1 VFLKEAGN
9 LDLGAQSFQATG
21 ARQNGSGVRKFI
33 AAEWLY
39 RENNSAED
47 AIDICHR
54 LMPPEFS
61 AASSVARWMIY
72 IIQSRQD
79 RAERPG
85 VLKMHQ
91 LLKQDMAPQAS
102 QSGLLAPDTTGMN
115 FYRADP
121 ALTDLLRIHLPE
133 KLFNHIEPHLD
144 RLGELAGGR
153 LDECARLADRH
164 GPVLH
169 PRDKFGRDVQSI
181 EYHPAYHE
189 LERAA
194 FGEFGIHALSIR
206 KGIMGWPDK
215 YPVVA
220 KHAFTFLFNQTEFG
234 MGCPINVTDGCAKL
248 LANFGSE
255 ELKAKY
261 FDGLTQTDMSRLT
274 QGGQF
279 MTEKEGG
286 SDVGTL
292 TTSAVQEGDHW
303 RLYGEKWF
311 CSNADAK
318 VVMLLARPEGAPP
331 GTRGVGLFLMPRFL
345 EDGSQNHYRIV
356 RLKDKLGTRSMA
368 SGEIKLEGAI
378 AYAVGKLDRGFVQ
391 MAEMVNSSRLSN
403 GVKSTA
409 LMRRAWHDA
418 MTVAK
423 NRVVFGSRILD
434 LPLGRRQLLKIM
446 LATEQ
451 ALSMSFLTADAL
463 DRAEAGSQDAA
474 ALLRILTPTLK
485 FRATR
490 DARKVCGDALEMRG
504 GIGYI
509 EEFAT
514 ARLLRDAHLGSIW
527 EGTGNIVALDA
538 LKRAVGRHGAESAL
552 AADLHARLDDSAE
565 VPQAW
570 RDKLRGLADRAV
582 GFAREVAAHSDN
594 EAESRRATSLL
605 YHVASAVQLAWEA
618 QRIHARRGDARRL
631 LLSRLVVD
639 QRVTPNDPFRLAEN
653 KSQGAIAALLLG
665 DRPAGMAEVGEL
677 LRGA

>member
-1 VFLKEAGN
+1 M
-9 LDLGAQSFQATG
+9 Q
-21 ARQNGSGVRKFI
+21 
-33 AAEWLY
+33 
-39 RENNSAED
+39 
-47 AIDICHR
+47 
-54 LMPPEFS
+54 P
-61 AASSVARWMIY
+61 
-72 IIQSRQD
+72 
-79 RAERPG
+79 
-85 VLKMHQ
+85 
-91 LLKQDMAPQAS
+91 LKQDRKVAS
-102 QSGLLAPDTTGMN
+102 AGQPGLLAPDTSGMN

-121 ALTDLLRIHLPE
+121 ALTDLLRLHLPE
-133 KLFNHIEPHLD
+133 ALFRHIEPHLD
-144 RLGELAGGR
+144 RLGGLAGGH

-164 GPVLH
+164 APVLH
-169 PRDKFGRDVQSI
+169 QRDRFGRDSQYI
-181 EYHPAYHE
+181 EYHPAYRE
-189 LERAA
+189 LEKAA
-194 FGEFGIHALSIR
+194 FGEFGIHAMSVR
-206 KGIMGWPDK
+206 KGILGWPDK

-220 KHAFTFLFNQTEFG
+220 KHAFTFLFNQAEFG
-234 MGCPINVTDGCAKL
+234 LGCPINVTDGCAKL
-248 LANFGSE
+248 LNNFGSE
-255 ELKAKY
+255 ALKEKY
-261 FDGLTQTDMSRLT
+261 LDGLTQTDMSKLT

-292 TTSAVQEGDHW
+292 TTTAVQEGDHW
-303 RLYGEKWF
+303 RLSGEKWF
-311 CSNADAK
+311 CSNADAE
-318 VVMLLARPEGAPP
+318 VVMLLARPEGAGP
-331 GTRGVGLFLMPRFL
+331 GTRGVGLFLMPRRL

-409 LMRRAWHDA
+409 LMRRAYHDA

-423 NRVVFGSRILD
+423 GRVVFGQRIID
-434 LPLGRRQLLKIM
+434 LPLARRQLMKIG

-527 EGTGNIVALDA
+527 EGTGNIVAIDA
-538 LKRAVGRHGAESAL
+538 LKRAVGRHGADAAL
-552 AADLHARLDDSAE
+552 AADLHARLGDSPN

-570 RDKLRGLADRAV
+570 RNRLRDLTDRAI
-582 GFAREVAAHSDN
+582 GFARDVASRMEN
-594 EAESRRATSLL
+594 EADARRATSLL
-605 YHVASAVQLAWEA
+605 YHVASAVALAWEGG
-618 QRIHARRGDARRL
+618 RIHEMRGDARRL
-631 LLSRLVVD
+631 LLSRMVIDHRVVAS
-639 QRVTPNDPFRLAEN
+639 DPFRLTEN
-653 KSQGAIAALLLG
+653 AVQRAITDHLLG
-665 DRPAGMAEVGEL
+665 ERSVGMAEVGEL
-677 LRGA
+677 ISAA

>member
-1 VFLKEAGN
+1 
-9 LDLGAQSFQATG
+9 
-21 ARQNGSGVRKFI
+21 
-33 AAEWLY
+33 
-39 RENNSAED
+39 
-47 AIDICHR
+47 
-54 LMPPEFS
+54 
-61 AASSVARWMIY
+61 
-72 IIQSRQD
+72 
-79 RAERPG
+79 
-85 VLKMHQ
+85 MHQ
-91 LLKQDMAPQAS
+91 RLKHDELHA
-102 QSGLLAPDTTGMN
+102 GDRKVDLLAPDTTGMN

-121 ALTDLLRIHLPE
+121 ALIDLLRIHLPDS
-133 KLFNHIEPHLD
+133 LFHHIEPHLD
-144 RLGELAGGR
+144 RLGALAGGY

-169 PRDKFGRDVQSI
+169 QRDRFGRDVQWI
-181 EYHPAYHE
+181 EYHPAYRE

-194 FGEFGIHALSIR
+194 FGEFGIHAMSIR
-206 KGIMGWPDK
+206 KGILGWPDK

-220 KHAFTFLFNQTEFG
+220 KHAFTFLFNQAEFG
-234 MGCPINVTDGCAKL
+234 LGCPINVTDGCARL
-248 LANFGSE
+248 LASFGSQ
-255 ELKAKY
+255 ELRDRY
-261 FDGLTQTDMSRLT
+261 LDGLTQTDLTKLT

-292 TTSAVQEGDHW
+292 TSVAVPDGEHW
-303 RLYGEKWF
+303 RLHGEKWF

-318 VVMLLARPEGAPP
+318 VVMLLARPEGAPQ
-331 GTRGVGLFLMPRFL
+331 GTRGVGLFLMPRVL
-345 EDGSQNHYRIV
+345 DDGTPNHYRIV
-356 RLKDKLGTRSMA
+356 RLKEKLGTRSMA

-378 AYAVGKLDRGFVQ
+378 AYAVGRLDRGFVQ

-409 LMRRAWHDA
+409 LMRRAYHDA
-418 MTVAK
+418 MTVAT
-423 NRVVFGSRILD
+423 NRVVFGHRIID
-434 LPLGRRQLLKIM
+434 LPLGRRQLMKIA

-463 DRAEAGSQDAA
+463 DRAEAGSQDSA

-504 GIGYI
+504 GIGYV

-552 AADLHARLDDSAE
+552 AADLHARLDDAGT

-570 RDKLRGLADRAV
+570 RDRLRGLIDRV
-582 GFAREVAAHSDN
+582 IGLAREVAGRTDN
-594 EAESRRATSLL
+594 EAEARRATSLL
-605 YHVASAVQLAWEA
+605 YHVASAVSLAWEA
-618 QRIHARRGDARRL
+618 GRIHEMRGDARRL
-631 LLSRLVVD
+631 LLSKLVVEHRL
-639 QRVTPNDPFRLAEN
+639 QPTDPFRLAEG
-653 KSQGAIAALLLG
+653 KTEEAIARYLFA
-665 DRPAGMAEVGEL
+665 DRAIGMTEVGEVL
-677 LRGA
+677 

>member
-1 VFLKEAGN
+1 MQPRMH
-9 LDLGAQSFQATG
+9 DRATG
-21 ARQNGSGVRKFI
+21 S
-33 AAEWLY
+33 
-39 RENNSAED
+39 
-47 AIDICHR
+47 
-54 LMPPEFS
+54 
-61 AASSVARWMIY
+61 
-72 IIQSRQD
+72 
-79 RAERPG
+79 
-85 VLKMHQ
+85 
-91 LLKQDMAPQAS
+91 AS
-102 QSGLLAPDTTGMN
+102 QPGLLAPDTTGMN

-121 ALTDLLRIHLPE
+121 ALTDLLRLHLPDA
-133 KLFNHIEPHLD
+133 LFRHIEPHLD
-144 RLGELAGGR
+144 RLGELAGGY

-164 GPVLH
+164 TPVLH
-169 PRDKFGRDVQSI
+169 QRDKFGRDTQYI
-181 EYHPAYHE
+181 EYHPAYRE
-189 LERAA
+189 LEKAA

-248 LANFGSE
+248 LNNFGSE
-255 ELKAKY
+255 ALKAKY
-261 FDGLTQTDMSRLT
+261 LDGLTQTDMSKLT

-318 VVMLLARPEGAPP
+318 VVMLLARPEGAGP
-331 GTRGVGLFLMPRFL
+331 GTRGVGLFLMPRHL
-345 EDGSQNHYRIV
+345 DDGSQNHYRIV

-368 SGEIKLEGAI
+368 SGEIKFEGAI

-409 LMRRAWHDA
+409 LMRRAHHDA
-418 MTVAK
+418 MTVAR
-423 NRVVFGSRILD
+423 NRVVFGSRIID
-434 LPLGRRQLLKIM
+434 LPLARRQLMKIM
-446 LATEQ
+446 LPTEQ

-527 EGTGNIVALDA
+527 EGTGNIVAIDTLT
-538 LKRAVGRHGAESAL
+538 RAVGRHGADAAL
-552 AADLHARLDDSAE
+552 AADLHARLDDSAN

-570 RDKLRGLADRAV
+570 RDRLRELSDRAV
-582 GFAREVAAHSDN
+582 GFAREVASRSDN
-594 EAESRRATSLL
+594 EGDARRATSLL
-605 YHVASAVQLAWEA
+605 YHVASAVALAWEGG
-618 QRIHARRGDARRL
+618 RIHEMRGDARRL
-631 LLSRLVVD
+631 LLSRMVID
-639 QRVTPNDPFRLAEN
+639 HRVAAGDPFRLAEN
-653 KSQGAIAALLLG
+653 TTQRAITDHLLG
-665 DRPAGMAEVGEL
+665 ERSVGMAEVGEL
-677 LRGA
+677 LVAA

>member
-1 VFLKEAGN
+1 MQPLKA
-9 LDLGAQSFQATG
+9 D
-21 ARQNGSGVRKFI
+21 R
-33 AAEWLY
+33 
-39 RENNSAED
+39 
-47 AIDICHR
+47 
-54 LMPPEFS
+54 S
-61 AASSVARWMIY
+61 AA
-72 IIQSRQD
+72 
-79 RAERPG
+79 
-85 VLKMHQ
+85 
-91 LLKQDMAPQAS
+91 MAAP
-102 QSGLLAPDTTGMN
+102 SGLLAPDTSGMN

-121 ALTDLLRIHLPE
+121 ALTDLLRIHLSE
-133 KLFNHIEPHLD
+133 AIFNHIEPHLD
-144 RLGELAGGR
+144 RLGGLAGGF
-153 LDECARLADRH
+153 LDECARLADH
-164 GPVLH
+164 HPPVLH
-169 PRDKFGRDVQSI
+169 QRDRFGRDVQGI
-181 EYHPAYHE
+181 EYHPAYRE
-189 LERAA
+189 LEKAA
-194 FGEFGIHALSIR
+194 FGEFGIHAMSIR
-206 KGIMGWPDK
+206 KGILGWPDK

-234 MGCPINVTDGCAKL
+234 LGCPINVTDGCAKL
-248 LANFGSE
+248 LSNFGSE
-255 ELKAKY
+255 ALKAKY
-261 FDGLTQTDMSRLT
+261 LDGLTQTDMAKLT

-292 TTSAVQEGDHW
+292 TTKAVKEGDHW

-318 VVMLLARPEGAPP
+318 VVMLLARPEGAEG

-345 EDGSQNHYRIV
+345 DDGAQNHYRIV

-378 AYAVGKLDRGFVQ
+378 AYAVGRLDRGFVQ

-409 LMRRAWHDA
+409 LMRRACHDA
-418 MTVAK
+418 MTVAT
-423 NRVVFGSRILD
+423 NRVVFGRRIID

-446 LATEQ
+446 LPTEQ
-451 ALSMSFLTADAL
+451 GLSLSFLTADAL

-552 AADLHARLDDSAE
+552 AADLHARLDDSAD
-565 VPQAW
+565 VPVAW
-570 RDKLRGLADRAV
+570 RDRLSGLTDRAV
-582 GFAREVAAHSDN
+582 EFARAVAGRADN
-594 EAESRRATSLL
+594 EAEARRATSLL
-605 YHVASAVQLAWEA
+605 YHVASAVAFSWEA
-618 QRIHARRGDARRL
+618 NRIHARRGDARRL
-631 LLSRLVVD
+631 LLSRLAVD
-639 QRVTPNDPFRLAEN
+639 HRLGSGDPFRLAEN
-653 KSQGAIAALLLG
+653 RTQGAIEDLLLG
-665 DRPAGMAEVGEL
+665 ARAAGMAEVGEL
-677 LRGA
+677 VCAA

>member
-1 VFLKEAGN
+1 MH
-9 LDLGAQSFQATG
+9 QRSQ
-21 ARQNGSGVRKFI
+21 R
-33 AAEWLY
+33 
-39 RENNSAED
+39 
-47 AIDICHR
+47 HR
-54 LMPPEFS
+54 LPTP
-61 AASSVARWMIY
+61 
-72 IIQSRQD
+72 
-79 RAERPG
+79 AEQP
-85 VLKMHQ
+85 
-91 LLKQDMAPQAS
+91 
-102 QSGLLAPDTTGMN
+102 GLLAPDTTGMN
-115 FYRADP
+115 FYRADQ

-133 KLFNHIEPHLD
+133 KLFRHIEPQLD

-153 LDECARLADRH
+153 LDDCARLADRH
-164 GPVLH
+164 TPVLH
-169 PRDKFGRDVQSI
+169 QRDKFGRDVQWI
-181 EYHPAYHE
+181 EYHPAYRE
-189 LERAA
+189 LEKAA

-220 KHAFTFLFNQTEFG
+220 KHAFTFLFNQAEFG

-248 LANFGSE
+248 LSNFGSDA
-255 ELKAKY
+255 LKAKY
-261 FDGLTQTDMSRLT
+261 LDGLTQTDMSKLT

-286 SDVGTL
+286 SDVGKF
-292 TTSAVQEGDHW
+292 TTTAVPEGDHW
-303 RLYGEKWF
+303 RLFGEKWF
-311 CSNADAK
+311 CSNADAQ
-318 VVMLLARPEGAPP
+318 VVMLLARPQGAEG
-331 GTRGVGLFLMPRFL
+331 GTRGVGLFLMPRRL
-345 EDGSQNHYRIV
+345 DDGSPNHYRIV

-409 LMRRAWHDA
+409 LMRRAYHDA

-423 NRVVFGSRILD
+423 NRVVFGQRIVD
-434 LPLGRRQLLKIM
+434 LPLARRQLMKIM
-446 LATEQ
+446 LPTEQ

-538 LKRAVGRHGAESAL
+538 LKRAVGRHGADAAL
-552 AADLHARLDDSAE
+552 AADLHARLDDSAN
-565 VPQAW
+565 VPRAW
-570 RDKLRGLADRAV
+570 RDRLRELTDRAI
-582 GFAREVAAHSDN
+582 GFAREVASRSDN
-594 EAESRRATSLL
+594 EGDARRATSLL
-605 YHVASAVQLAWEA
+605 YHVASAVALAWEA
-618 QRIHARRGDARRL
+618 GRIHERRGEARRL
-631 LLSRLVVD
+631 LLSRLVID
-639 QRVTPNDPFRLAEN
+639 HRVSVNDPFRLAEN
-653 KSQGAIAALLLG
+653 SVQQAITGHLLG
-665 DRPAGMAEVGEL
+665 DRDVGMAEVGEL
-677 LRGA
+677 LVGA

>member
-1 VFLKEAGN
+1 MVWNDLHHLKRYVEEIAVQGGTN
-9 LDLGAQSFQATG
+9 KRSKMQQH
-21 ARQNGSGVRKFI
+21 SGPDVTAK
-33 AAEWLY
+33 A
-39 RENNSAED
+39 
-47 AIDICHR
+47 
-54 LMPPEFS
+54 
-61 AASSVARWMIY
+61 
-72 IIQSRQD
+72 D
-79 RAERPG
+79 RP
-85 VLKMHQ
+85 
-91 LLKQDMAPQAS
+91 
-102 QSGLLAPDTTGMN
+102 GLLAPDTSGMN

-121 ALTDLLRIHLPE
+121 ALTDLLRIHLPDPI
-133 KLFNHIEPHLD
+133 FNHIEPHLD
-144 RLGELAGGR
+144 RLGDLAGGT

-164 GPVLH
+164 VPVLH
-169 PRDKFGRDVQSI
+169 QRDRFGRDVQWI
-181 EYHPAYHE
+181 EYHPAYRE

-194 FGEFGIHALSIR
+194 FGEFGIHAMSIR
-206 KGIMGWPDK
+206 KGIPGWPDK

-220 KHAFTFLFNQTEFG
+220 KHAFTFLFNQAEFG
-234 MGCPINVTDGCAKL
+234 LGCPINVTDGCAKL

-255 ELKAKY
+255 ALKAKY
-261 FDGLTQTDMSRLT
+261 LDGLTETDMEKLT

-303 RLYGEKWF
+303 RLSGEKWF
-311 CSNADAK
+311 CSNADAEI
-318 VVMLLARPEGAPP
+318 VMLLARPQGAEG
-331 GTRGVGLFLMPRFL
+331 GTRGVGLFLMPRRL
-345 EDGSQNHYRIV
+345 DDGSQNHYRIV

-378 AYAVGKLDRGFVQ
+378 AHAVGRLDRGFVQ

-409 LMRRAWHDA
+409 LMRRAHHDA

-423 NRVVFGSRILD
+423 NRVVFGSRIVD
-434 LPLGRRQLLKIM
+434 LPLGRRQLMKIM

-463 DRAEAGSQDAA
+463 DRAEAGSQDAT

-514 ARLLRDAHLGSIW
+514 SRLLRDAHLGSIW

-538 LKRAVGRHGAESAL
+538 LKRAVGRHGADGAL
-552 AADLHARLDDSAE
+552 AADLHARLDDSAA

-570 RDKLRGLADRAV
+570 RDRLRGLTDRTI
-582 GFAREVAAHSDN
+582 GFAREVASRTDN
-594 EAESRRATSLL
+594 EAEARRATSLL
-605 YHVASAVQLAWEA
+605 YHVASAVALAWEA
-618 QRIHARRGDARRL
+618 GRIHERRGDARRL

-639 QRVTPNDPFRLAEN
+639 HRISATDPFRLTEN
-653 KSQGAIAALLLG
+653 VTQAAIAGHLLG
-665 DRPAGMAEVGEL
+665 ERPVGMAEVGEL
-677 LRGA
+677 VLAA

>member
-1 VFLKEAGN
+1 MRAGHAPAAAVAAQPGNAAN
-9 LDLGAQSFQATG
+9 L
-21 ARQNGSGVRKFI
+21 I
-33 AAEWLY
+33 
-39 RENNSAED
+39 
-47 AIDICHR
+47 
-54 LMPPEFS
+54 
-61 AASSVARWMIY
+61 
-72 IIQSRQD
+72 
-79 RAERPG
+79 
-85 VLKMHQ
+85 
-91 LLKQDMAPQAS
+91 
-102 QSGLLAPDTTGMN
+102 APDTSGLN

-121 ALTDLLRIHLPE
+121 SLADLLRIHLPAD
-133 KLFNHIEPHLD
+133 LVAHIEPHLD
-144 RLGELAGGR
+144 RLGALAGGP

-164 GPVLH
+164 TPILH
-169 PRDKFGRDVQSI
+169 QRDRFGRDAQYV
-181 EYHPAYHE
+181 EYHPAYRE
-189 LERAA
+189 LENAA
-194 FGEFGIHALSIR
+194 FGSFGIHALSHR
-206 KGIMGWPDK
+206 KGIMGWPDV
-215 YPVVA
+215 YPVTA
-220 KHAFTFLFNQTEFG
+220 KHAFTLLFNETEFG

-248 LANFGSE
+248 LSKFGSDD
-255 ELKAKY
+255 LKAKY
-261 FDGLTQTDMSRLT
+261 LDGLTQTDMAKLT

-292 TTSAVQEGDHW
+292 TTVAVPDGDHF

-318 VVMLLARPEGAPP
+318 VVMLLARPQGAGP

-345 EDGSQNHYRIV
+345 DDGTPNNYRIV

-418 MTVAK
+418 ITVAK
-423 NRVVFGSRILD
+423 NRVVFGQRIVD
-434 LPLGRRQLLKIM
+434 LPLARRQLMKI
-446 LATEQ
+446 LLPTEQ
-451 ALSMSFLTADAL
+451 AMSISFLTADAL

-504 GIGYI
+504 GIGYV

-538 LKRAVGRHGAESAL
+538 LKRAVGRHGADAAL
-552 AADLHARLDDSAE
+552 GADLHARLDDATGL
-565 VPQAW
+565 PQAW
-570 RDKLRGLADRAV
+570 SDRLRGLIDRAI
-582 GFAREVAAHSDN
+582 GFARDVAGHAEN
-594 EAESRRATSLL
+594 EADARRATSSL
-605 YHVASAVQLAWEA
+605 YHVASAVSLAWEGTKIEA
-618 QRIHARRGDARRL
+618 MRGDARRA
-631 LLSRLVVD
+631 LLSRLVVEHRLY
-639 QRVTPNDPFRLAEN
+639 QPDPFARQDGRLEL
-653 KSQGAIAALLLG
+653 AIADHLLG
-665 DRPAGMAEVGEL
+665 DRNATMEDIASL
-677 LRGA
+677 LTA